1 MEISVLKDEFIW
13 AQKYRPQKLSEVI
26 IPTELR
32 ADIEGLLKKGAMHTI
47 FAGLPGIGK
56 TTLAKVIC
64 NELDAEVLY
73 LNGSAERGID
83 VIRNKITTYCSS
95 LSLDDQKKIVLF
107 DEADQLT
114 NDAQLALR
122 AVMEQYSSNTTFFLT
137 ANYPDRLDD
146 ALLSRC
152 EVIKFDGN
160 KDKMQMMKSMALRA
174 VAICKNEG
182 VEFEPEAIKAIVK
195 VKYPDLRSIVNSLQ
209 KFGSKGKIDSSV
221 VEQVKL
227 ASTDALFTFLA
238 AKKYKDMVK
247 YVLENVTD
255 PGQFVLEMWYQGEK
269 RVQANTLP
277 FYAVHLDDLQDR
289 LTRVPDRQLSIIAA
303 LTKIMAD
310 VEFNKD

>member
-1 MEISVLKDEFIW
+1 MSIIKDMNEHMW
-13 AQKYRPQKLSEVI
+13 AQAYRPQKLSDVI
-26 IPTELR
+26 IPSDLR
-32 ADIEGLLKKGAMHTI
+32 SDIEGLLKKGLMHTI

-95 LSLDDQKKIVLF
+95 LSLDDQRKIVLF

-160 KDKMQMMKSMALRA
+160 KDKAQMMKSMALRS

-182 VEFEPEAIKAIVK
+182 VEFDPEAIKAIVK
-195 VKYPDLRSIVNSLQ
+195 VKYPDMRSIVNSLQ
-209 KFGSKGKIDSSV
+209 KFGSKGKIDASV

-227 ASTDALFTFLA
+227 ASVDALFGFLA
-238 AKKYKDMVK
+238 AKKFKDMVK
-247 YVLENVTD
+247 YVLENVQDT
-255 PGQFVLEMWYQGEK
+255 GQFVLEMWHQGEK
-269 RVQANTLP
+269 RVQPKSLP
-277 FYAVHLDDLQDR
+277 FYAVFLDDLQDR
-289 LTRVPDRQLSIIAA
+289 LTRVPDRQLSVIAT
-303 LTKIMAD
+303 LTKVMAEC
-310 VEFNKD
+310 EFIKE